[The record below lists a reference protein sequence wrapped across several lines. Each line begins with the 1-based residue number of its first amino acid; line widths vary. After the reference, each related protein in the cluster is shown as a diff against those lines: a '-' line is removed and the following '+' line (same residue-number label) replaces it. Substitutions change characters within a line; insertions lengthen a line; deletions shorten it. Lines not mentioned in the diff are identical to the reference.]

1 LIARFRVVW
10 ALVAVLIILTSSQ
23 TSVGA
28 FNGEDKEP
36 PSIQIFEL
44 KVRPSGDNGGR
55 VVIAIQT
62 RDDRNLIETPKME
75 LNFGFQWLPGS
86 NPPPK
91 CSMNRTFRLNLSVE
105 EILNYRV
112 QNNKE
117 VQQTFYA
124 FGAIPKIPSLD
135 STCTEFRDLSKP
147 PAVSLNSA
155 IKITPLTSKNPFP
168 IFSGKLYLPEL
179 KDASGRV
186 TKSEEIKSQIQA
198 TSLFVFPWPEKLL
211 QPCLTASSFRQL
223 NGSSPIFTA
232 FNFEISRARELN
244 LEIDSIAERKVLE
257 LIGSIKDYQDFLD
270 STSEKSW
277 EKIPFCLENVNQNN
291 LQQDIKAWTAIQKRK
306 TDDYL
311 KQLSLLNKEQ
321 QNQNAKK
328 TALERSNVISLLQ
341 SSISEANAYAEKLGN
356 DVRKLT
362 ASPLEI
368 RSGTSLGATEKSK
381 REAAK
386 SANNNLEKYKVN
398 LDAEL
403 QRIADVDVRLKVI
416 LSEQLQFSDK
426 VSIDFYKNYAKNLEI
441 LRKSRESIVL
451 KLLQYTQFY
460 LNEIE
465 RVKRMR

>member
-1 LIARFRVVW
+1 MAW
-10 ALVAVLIILTSSQ
+10 ALVAVLITLTSSQ

-36 PSIQIFEL
+36 PSIQLFEL

-55 VVIAIQT
+55 IVIAIQT
-62 RDDRNLIETPKME
+62 RDDKNLIETPKME
-75 LNFGFQWLPGS
+75 LNYGFQWLPGS

-91 CSMNRTFRLNLSVE
+91 CSMNQTFRLNLSVE
-105 EILNYRV
+105 EMINYRV
-112 QNNKE
+112 QNNNE

-124 FGAIPKIPSLD
+124 FGALPKIPSVD

-147 PAVSLNSA
+147 PVVSLNSA

-179 KDASGRV
+179 KDVSGRV
-186 TKSEEIKSQIQA
+186 TKPVEIKSQIQA
-198 TSLFVFPWPEKLL
+198 TNLFAFPWPEKLL
-211 QPCLTASSFRQL
+211 QPCLTASGFQQL
-223 NGSSPIFTA
+223 KGSSSIVAT

-244 LEIDSIAERKVLE
+244 LEIDTIAERKVLE
-257 LIGSIKDYQDFLD
+257 LIGSIKDYQEFID

-277 EKIPFCLENVNQNN
+277 EKIPFCLENLNQNN
-291 LQQDIKAWTAIQKRK
+291 LLQDIKAWTATQKRT
-306 TDDYL
+306 TDEYM
-311 KQLSLLNKEQ
+311 KQLSLLNREQ
-321 QNQNAKK
+321 QDQNAKK
-328 TALERSNVISLLQ
+328 LALERANLISLLQ
-341 SSISEANAYAEKLGN
+341 SSIGEVNAYSEKLGN
-356 DVRKLT
+356 DVRKLS

-381 REAAK
+381 RDAAK
-386 SANNNLEKYKVN
+386 SAKNKLEKFKVD
-398 LDAEL
+398 LDVEL
-403 QRIADVDVRLKVI
+403 KRIADVDTRLKVI

-426 VSIDFYKNYAKNLEI
+426 VSIDFYKNYGKNLET
-441 LRKSRESIVL
+441 LRKSIESVVL

-465 RVKRMR
+465 RVERMR